1 MIKKNKEKKQ
11 SKTAYIAKIR
21 RENRLFFMVVA
32 VIFLLSLMT
41 VAFVT
46 LLSDMSNV
54 ESLVSRGHRKS
65 IKVDRGGCL
74 FESGYSWCS
83 FRNRCVLSEKEV
95 CDKESGD
102 RELLERYLVKN
113 LNDLVPIAGYGKAK
127 GQISEVNL
135 LSENLAF
142 VGYSDGADFYNAEV
156 LFTILPDKTVNIES
170 FSIKNKNGNSYE
182 LSGCKRDDDCIP
194 PPFECHPHSCI
205 NKNLVGD
212 TSKELTCNDILDRL
226 AAYKEE
232 DCACDFST
240 GQCFNKNLVKLE

>member
-41 VAFVT
+41 VAFTT
-46 LLSDMSNV
+46 LLSDMSDV

-74 FESGYSWCS
+74 IDSGYSWCA
-83 FRNRCVLSEKEV
+83 FRNRCVLSDKES

-102 RELLERYLVKN
+102 REILERYLVNN
-113 LNDLVPIAGYGKAK
+113 LEDLAPIAEYKETK
-127 GQISEVNL
+127 GRISEVNL

-142 VGYSDGADFYNAEV
+142 VGYSDGTDFYNAEV
-156 LFTILPDKTVNIES
+156 SFTILPDKTVDIES
-170 FSIKNKNGNSYE
+170 FFIKNKNGNPYE
-182 LSGCKRDDDCIP
+182 LSGCKKDNDCIP
-194 PPFECHPHSCI
+194 SPFECHPHSCV
-205 NKNLVGD
+205 NKDLVSD
-212 TSKELTCNDILDRL
+212 FTKPEACDQLFDSS
-226 AAYKEE
+226 AAYKNE

-240 GQCFNKNLVKLE
+240 GQCFNKNSIRLE